1 MKRIIDIGY
10 FFTYKVVA
18 YLHFQLGNDRLGDLK
33 YSTMIYFSIIVIS
46 NVLSISNFLGIR
58 LVQVDVGIMLL
69 SAFCMLAVIQYFKNR
84 HDLLVATYQNDMN
97 ARHLLPQLLYTFYSI
112 GSIFLL
118 ILSNGY
124 NG

>member
-18 YLHFQLGNDRLGDLK
+18 YLHFQIGNERLRYLK
-33 YSTMIYFSIIVIS
+33 DSTMLYFSIIVIS
-46 NVLSISNFLGIR
+46 NVLSIGNFLGIS
-58 LVQVDVGIMLL
+58 LAQAELGVLFLIII
-69 SAFCMLAVIQYFKNR
+69 CMLAVILYFRNR

-97 ARHLLPQLLYTFYSI
+97 ARRLLPQLLYAFYSI